1 MRSAPTRLFNWPVV
15 WHSRGRAGWR
25 FRRLSAPTNNYLR
38 PPVLSCSRS
47 STLAHLVES
56 ASLNTLTIAASPP
69 CHWLRVL
76 CGHPS
81 LNTEH
86 TEHLRDLSVEA
97 LEARRPQRTSH
108 VLRPTGRAVNSSWNL
123 QLMPVSERP
132 WPSKREQSAR
142 GLTNTRDWGD
152 NALWIQILP
161 HACPG

>member
-1 MRSAPTRLFNWPVV
+1 MPSAPTRLFNWPVV

-38 PPVLSCSRS
+38 PPVRSCSRS

-123 QLMPVSERP
+123 QLMPVFRTSLALEARAER
-132 WPSKREQSAR
+132 AR
-142 GLTNTRDWGD
+142 LD
-152 NALWIQILP
+152 Q
-161 HACPG
+161 HARLGRQCSLDTDFAACLS